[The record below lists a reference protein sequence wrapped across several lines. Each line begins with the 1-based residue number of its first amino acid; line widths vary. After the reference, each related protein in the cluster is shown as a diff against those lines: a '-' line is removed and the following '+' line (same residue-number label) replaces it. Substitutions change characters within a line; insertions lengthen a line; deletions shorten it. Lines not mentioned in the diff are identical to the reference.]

1 MDMLSLIISGESGW
15 GWLILAAILLA
26 LDIFAPGFF
35 LVWFAIAA
43 GCVGVLLFAVPLP
56 NPWPLV
62 VFSGVSVLSVYIGRA
77 LWGSHR
83 RNNSDKPLLNQRGQQ
98 LVGHTFLLA
107 EPLVGGRGFIKV
119 GDGVWLVTGP
129 DLPVGELVRVMNAD
143 GSVLT
148 VEAAE
153 HEPGMPKTGSFPT

>member
-1 MDMLSLIISGESGW
+1 MELVSLILSGESGW

-35 LVWFAIAA
+35 LVWFAVAA
-43 GCVGVLLFAVPLP
+43 GCVGVLLFAVPIP

-62 VFSGVSVLSVYIGRA
+62 VFSGVSVLSLYIGRA

-83 RNNSDKPLLNQRGQQ
+83 KGESDKPLLNQRGQQ
-98 LVGHTFLLA
+98 LVGQTFLLT
-107 EPLVGGRGFIKV
+107 EPIVGGRGFIKV
-119 GDGVWLVTGP
+119 GDGVWMVTGP
-129 DLPVGELVRVMNAD
+129 NIPAGELVRVLYAE

-153 HEPGMPKTGSFPT
+153 SGPGLPKAGPISA